1 MFYAVHAQT
10 AGEHEN
16 QHNKNRGDDLISFS
30 YKTVVITLKESY
42 LAFRRNRWKTL
53 ATRSIRK
60 MTNPDRKKAGMIVS
74 RSTIPSKET
83 RKRIVALD
91 LLIPGL

>member
-74 RSTIPSKET
+74 RSTIPSKDT